1 MNKVVRKSL
10 KLGAIFVIV
19 LLALLLLALVFVA
32 FKGGSIAKS
41 YLEEHDQELV
51 GRELFVRNIDISLLG
66 SSVTVDSVVVKE
78 QNKRDDFL
86 KFDTLFVDINLFD
99 LLSNEV
105 NLEHIH
111 LVGADVPVLQRDS
124 VFNFSDIIEHFSKT
138 DSTQTSV
145 DDEAPSSNWGVG
157 LYDIQLRHCNA
168 LYKDLSLKSKFDL
181 HDINI
186 FIPGVYFSE
195 KSTDVGL
202 NLNFPNGG
210 KLHAQMKY
218 DIASSGFQID
228 AQITGFN
235 IDCIEPYMR
244 QGVRVGKVQGLLD
257 TKATMK
263 GDFNHIMNFTLSG
276 NSTLRN
282 VLVTDDKGR
291 LILSANQTSAE
302 LVRLNLS
309 DNEIHLGLIDGEGI
323 ASQFLIDKDG
333 LDNISYFSSSP
344 EAAARK
350 ERRDSIAETLPDSVK
365 TIREGSGKPLIFK
378 IDKVDMRGMSMH
390 MVDESLPE
398 TFNYDVTDFC
408 VKAENIT
415 LDKAND
421 VAVSGR
427 LGRTGTMSARWR
439 GSLNDLSNQNI
450 MATLTNVDLTEFTP
464 YFNPIFAYR
473 ITGGNM
479 SVVSQ
484 NVIVDNNLR
493 GTNQLS
499 VMNCTVEKDKSVE
512 NPEFNVP
519 LKTALYV
526 VKDKNGKIGIDLP
539 VSGNVNSPEF
549 SYKKIIVKTLM
560 NFLVKVGESPFKSMA
575 KVFGSSDNAD
585 EMTFDPTSATLG
597 VETYDQLN
605 KVIDM
610 LKQKPDLKANLVQN
624 INYEVAVA
632 DMSLLQLKTAFF
644 LKQHPDKT
652 AETLEI
658 IDRDDIAKL
667 SEKDTAFMAYVALV
681 STNGDT
687 KPAKVAANL
696 YAAAARQELAALAE
710 KRSALIREY
719 LNQQLGGQAANI
731 DILVPGDD
739 SEKKYVG
746 KTLLKLDLVTE

>member
-1 MNKVVRKSL
+1 MKKKGNYKKVVARVV
-10 KLGAIFVIV
+10 F
-19 LLALLLLALVFVA
+19 ALVALVAFVLCLVA
-32 FKGGSIAKS
+32 FKGGDVAKK
-41 YLEEHDQELV
+41 YIEEHDRELL
-51 GRELFVRNIDISLLG
+51 GREVVVGDIDVSLLH
-66 SSVTVDSVVVKE
+66 SAVTVGGVVVKE
-78 QNKRDDFL
+78 QDNATDFFR
-86 KFDTLFVDINLFD
+86 FDTLFVDINLFD
-99 LLSNEV
+99 LLARKV
-105 NLEHIH
+105 NLQHIH
-111 LVGADVPVLQRDS
+111 LVGAGVNVLQRDS
-124 VFNFSDIIEHFSKT
+124 VFNFSDIIALFSKT
-138 DSTQTSV
+138 DTV
-145 DDEAPSSNWGVG
+145 EGEKEASEPSQWEVG
-157 LYDIQLRHCNA
+157 LSDIQLRHCNA
-168 LYKDLSLKSKFDL
+168 LYKDLSLKSEFDL
-181 HDINI
+181 KDINLV
-186 FIPGVYFSE
+186 IPGVYFSD

-202 NLNFPNGG
+202 NLYFPKGG
-210 KLHAQMKY
+210 KLHAQMMY
-218 DIASSGFQID
+218 DIAFSNFQID
-228 AQITGFN
+228 AQITDFN
-235 IDCIEPYMR
+235 ISCVEPYMR
-244 QGVRVGKVQGLLD
+244 QGVRVGQVRGLLD

-263 GDFNHIMNFTLSG
+263 GNFNHIMNFTLSG
-276 NSTLRN
+276 TSSLRN
-282 VLVTDDKGR
+282 VFVSDDKGR
-291 LILSANQTSAE
+291 LVLSADKTSAE
-302 LVRLNLS
+302 LVRLNLM

-350 ERRDSIAETLPDSVK
+350 ERCDSIAETLPDSVK

-539 VSGNVNSPEF
+539 VSGNVNSPDF

-605 KVIDM
+605 KV
-610 LKQKPDLKANLVQN
+610 
-624 INYEVAVA
+624 
-632 DMSLLQLKTAFF
+632 
-644 LKQHPDKT
+644 
-652 AETLEI
+652 
-658 IDRDDIAKL
+658 
-667 SEKDTAFMAYVALV
+667 
-681 STNGDT
+681 
-687 KPAKVAANL
+687 
-696 YAAAARQELAALAE
+696 
-710 KRSALIREY
+710 
-719 LNQQLGGQAANI
+719 
-731 DILVPGDD
+731 
-739 SEKKYVG
+739 
-746 KTLLKLDLVTE
+746 